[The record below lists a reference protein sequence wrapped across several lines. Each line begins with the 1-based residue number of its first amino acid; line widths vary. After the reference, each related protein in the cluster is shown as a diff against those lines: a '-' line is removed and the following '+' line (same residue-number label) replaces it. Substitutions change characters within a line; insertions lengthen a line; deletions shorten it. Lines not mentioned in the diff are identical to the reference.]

1 MEILK
6 FKLFCVEMYKLKY
19 NMSGKEVIDLFN
31 KYDVLN
37 FIEDIYDVLHT
48 LSDDIIVSD
57 INEYINNSKQIFMYI
72 GLREIVIFFYKNII
86 NFQLFV

>member
-1 MEILK
+1 
-6 FKLFCVEMYKLKY
+6 
-19 NMSGKEVIDLFN
+19 MSGKEVIDLFN

-57 INEYINNSKQIFMYI
+57 INEYINNSK
-72 GLREIVIFFYKNII
+72 
-86 NFQLFV
+86 

>member
-19 NMSGKEVIDLFN
+19 NMSGKEVINLFN
-31 KYDVLN
+31 KYNVLN

-57 INEYINNSKQIFMYI
+57 INEYINNSK
-72 GLREIVIFFYKNII
+72 
-86 NFQLFV
+86 

>member
-19 NMSGKEVIDLFN
+19 NLTGKEVIDLFN

-57 INEYINNSKQIFMYI
+57 INEYINNSK
-72 GLREIVIFFYKNII
+72 
-86 NFQLFV
+86 

>member
-19 NMSGKEVIDLFN
+19 NMSGKEVINLFN

-37 FIEDIYDVLHT
+37 FIEDIYAYWIT
-48 LSDDIIVSD
+48 KNRNPFI
-57 INEYINNSKQIFMYI
+57 
-72 GLREIVIFFYKNII
+72 YKYKYATITI
-86 NFQLFV
+86 

>member
-19 NMSGKEVIDLFN
+19 NMSGKEVISLFN

-48 LSDDIIVSD
+48 LSDDIVVSD
-57 INEYINNSKQIFMYI
+57 INEYINNSK
-72 GLREIVIFFYKNII
+72 
-86 NFQLFV
+86 

>member
-1 MEILK
+1 MEVLK

-57 INEYINNSKQIFMYI
+57 INEYIDNSK
-72 GLREIVIFFYKNII
+72 
-86 NFQLFV
+86 

>member
-19 NMSGKEVIDLFN
+19 NMSGKEAIDLFN

-57 INEYINNSKQIFMYI
+57 INEYINNSK
-72 GLREIVIFFYKNII
+72 
-86 NFQLFV
+86 

>member
-1 MEILK
+1 MEVLK

-19 NMSGKEVIDLFN
+19 NMSGKEVISLFN

-57 INEYINNSKQIFMYI
+57 INEYINNSK
-72 GLREIVIFFYKNII
+72 
-86 NFQLFV
+86 

>member
-19 NMSGKEVIDLFN
+19 NLTGKEVISLFN

-57 INEYINNSKQIFMYI
+57 INEYINNSK
-72 GLREIVIFFYKNII
+72 
-86 NFQLFV
+86 

>member
-19 NMSGKEVIDLFN
+19 NLTGKEVIELFN

-48 LSDDIIVSD
+48 LSDDIVVSD
-57 INEYINNSKQIFMYI
+57 INEYINNSK
-72 GLREIVIFFYKNII
+72 
-86 NFQLFV
+86 

>member
-48 LSDDIIVSD
+48 LSDDIVVSD
-57 INEYINNSKQIFMYI
+57 INEYINNSK
-72 GLREIVIFFYKNII
+72 
-86 NFQLFV
+86 

>member
-48 LSDDIIVSD
+48 LSDDIVVSD
-57 INEYINNSKQIFMYI
+57 INEYIKNSK
-72 GLREIVIFFYKNII
+72 
-86 NFQLFV
+86 

>member
-19 NMSGKEVIDLFN
+19 NMSGKEVISLFN

-57 INEYINNSKQIFMYI
+57 INEYINNSK
-72 GLREIVIFFYKNII
+72 
-86 NFQLFV
+86 

>member
-1 MEILK
+1 MEVLK

-19 NMSGKEVIDLFN
+19 NMSGKEAIDLFN

-57 INEYINNSKQIFMYI
+57 INEYINNSK
-72 GLREIVIFFYKNII
+72 
-86 NFQLFV
+86 

>member
-19 NMSGKEVIDLFN
+19 NMSGKEVISLFN
-31 KYDVLN
+31 KYVVLN

-57 INEYINNSKQIFMYI
+57 INEYINNSK
-72 GLREIVIFFYKNII
+72 
-86 NFQLFV
+86 

>member
-57 INEYINNSKQIFMYI
+57 INEYINNSY
-72 GLREIVIFFYKNII
+72 
-86 NFQLFV
+86 

>member
-1 MEILK
+1 MEVLK

-19 NMSGKEVIDLFN
+19 NLTGKEVIELFN

-57 INEYINNSKQIFMYI
+57 INEYINNSK
-72 GLREIVIFFYKNII
+72 
-86 NFQLFV
+86 

>member
-1 MEILK
+1 MEVLK

-57 INEYINNSKQIFMYI
+57 INEYINNSK
-72 GLREIVIFFYKNII
+72 
-86 NFQLFV
+86 

>member
-19 NMSGKEVIDLFN
+19 NMSGKEVINLFN

-48 LSDDIIVSD
+48 LSDEIIVSD
-57 INEYINNSKQIFMYI
+57 INEYIKNSK
-72 GLREIVIFFYKNII
+72 
-86 NFQLFV
+86 

>member
-19 NMSGKEVIDLFN
+19 NLTGKEVIELFN
-31 KYDVLN
+31 KHDVLN

-48 LSDDIIVSD
+48 LSDEIIVSD
-57 INEYINNSKQIFMYI
+57 INEYITN
-72 GLREIVIFFYKNII
+72 G
-86 NFQLFV
+86 

>member
-6 FKLFCVEMYKLKY
+6 FKLFCVEMYKLKF

-57 INEYINNSKQIFMYI
+57 INEYINNSK
-72 GLREIVIFFYKNII
+72 
-86 NFQLFV
+86 

>member
-72 GLREIVIFFYKNII
+72 GLREIVIFFL
-86 NFQLFV
+86 LFL

>member
-19 NMSGKEVIDLFN
+19 NMSVKEVIDLFN

-57 INEYINNSKQIFMYI
+57 INEYINNSK
-72 GLREIVIFFYKNII
+72 
-86 NFQLFV
+86 

>member
-48 LSDDIIVSD
+48 LSDEIIVSD
-57 INEYINNSKQIFMYI
+57 INEYINNSK
-72 GLREIVIFFYKNII
+72 
-86 NFQLFV
+86 

>member
-57 INEYINNSKQIFMYI
+57 INEYINNSK
-72 GLREIVIFFYKNII
+72 
-86 NFQLFV
+86 

>member
-31 KYDVLN
+31 KYDVLS

-48 LSDDIIVSD
+48 LSDDIVVSD
-57 INEYINNSKQIFMYI
+57 INEYINNSK
-72 GLREIVIFFYKNII
+72 
-86 NFQLFV
+86 

>member
-19 NMSGKEVIDLFN
+19 NMPGKEVIDLFN

-57 INEYINNSKQIFMYI
+57 INEYINNSK
-72 GLREIVIFFYKNII
+72 
-86 NFQLFV
+86 